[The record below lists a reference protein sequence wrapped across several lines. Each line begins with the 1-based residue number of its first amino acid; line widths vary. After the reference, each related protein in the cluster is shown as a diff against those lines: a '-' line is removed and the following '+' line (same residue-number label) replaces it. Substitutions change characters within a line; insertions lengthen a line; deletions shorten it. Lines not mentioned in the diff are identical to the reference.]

1 MLELG
6 EFSEALHMRLAQPL
20 EAAGIDRLYAA
31 GPMMQR
37 LFDVVDPARRARY
50 AAKSDDL
57 VKDLLADLRPG
68 DSVVIKGSLGSKMG
82 PVVEALRKAFPAAK
96 KEA

>member
-1 MLELG
+1 
-6 EFSEALHMRLAQPL
+6 
-20 EAAGIDRLYAA
+20 
-31 GPMMQR
+31 MMQR

-50 AAKSDDL
+50 AAKSDEL